1 MVIKNSLRHISRHK
15 KPLTWTD
22 FEFDIDEYCS
32 EHLPIH
38 SRCERRCIF
47 DDYTTSRPFYYIE
60 KTHKDLITLSG
71 ISICSFHD
79 PCSGHV
85 ESNLYNTFM
94 RDTRRKKMKLNN
106 IMNTPMVKEL
116 ERKMLS
122 QCVNKIKTT
131 FGVQMDINYNRE
143 DYIKFLGWVKKH
155 DKSFRKHITKCP
167 YKPHYFLKD
176 QDLILKVGEHTYARI
191 LTGNAIQ
198 NTFDEVE
205 RYDNNKRASID
216 FLTVRIYIFGKE
228 AKKVAYRLEKMRN
241 RECLEFF
248 TVTVSKETRNSVNV
262 YRDLA
267 TGRNKDSVFLND
279 HIKDDILNH
288 VRKFFSNKE
297 IYDKRNLTYKTG
309 ILLEG
314 EPGTGKST
322 IASMI
327 ATEFN
332 ISMVI
337 INMNQFAQLDTD
349 FITSTLNADDK
360 TYVVL
365 LEDIDCVIGDRESED
380 SDVENKKNVNKL
392 LQFLDSASSPS
403 NVIFVATT
411 NHIEKLDD
419 AIVRDG
425 RFDLKVNISN
435 INREVATHMCKSF
448 GIKDEA
454 TITRLFEENNRHGK
468 INPAKLQN
476 LILKEIDN

>member
-1 MVIKNSLRHISRHK
+1 M
-15 KPLTWTD
+15 
-22 FEFDIDEYCS
+22 
-32 EHLPIH
+32 
-38 SRCERRCIF
+38 
-47 DDYTTSRPFYYIE
+47 
-60 KTHKDLITLSG
+60 
-71 ISICSFHD
+71 
-79 PCSGHV
+79 
-85 ESNLYNTFM
+85 
-94 RDTRRKKMKLNN
+94 
-106 IMNTPMVKEL
+106 
-116 ERKMLS
+116 
-122 QCVNKIKTT
+122 
-131 FGVQMDINYNRE
+131 
-143 DYIKFLGWVKKH
+143 
-155 DKSFRKHITKCP
+155 
-167 YKPHYFLKD
+167 
-176 QDLILKVGEHTYARI
+176 KVGEYTYARI
-191 LTGNAIQ
+191 LTGKAII
-198 NTFDEVE
+198 NTLDDVE
-205 RYDNNKRASID
+205 NTINGKRGSID
-216 FLTVRIYIFGKE
+216 FLSIRIYIFGKE
-228 AKKVAYRLEKMRN
+228 AKKIAYSLEKIRN

-248 TVTVSKETRNSVNV
+248 TVTVSKETRNGVNV
-262 YRDLA
+262 YRDIA

-411 NHIEKLDD
+411 NHIDKLDD
-419 AIVRDG
+419 AIIRDG

-435 INREVATHMCKSF
+435 INREAATQMCKSF
-448 GIKDEA
+448 SIKDEV
-454 TITRLFEENNRHGK
+454 IIKRIFEENSNNGK

-476 LILKEIDN
+476 LILKEIDNMGE